1 MRLVSSICA
10 AAIVAAAFAATPDAS
25 AQRNRNNNQ
34 ATTVVV
40 VDYTR
45 IIAESAM
52 GRDMTAKLQ
61 QVSTQVN
68 AEAQALA
75 PERQSIDAEA
85 QRLTQATRSMNAD
98 QIRNSSTYAPQV
110 EALQTRVQQ
119 FEARGTA
126 LQGAMDCTQ
135 AIAIRDFDRVVSPIV
150 RNVMESRGAGVA
162 IDVRNIRNSL
172 PAFDITNAV
181 IQQLDQSEAT
191 RTSNVTRR
199 QVSECQASA
208 AGQ

>member
-1 MRLVSSICA
+1 
-10 AAIVAAAFAATPDAS
+10 
-25 AQRNRNNNQ
+25 
-34 ATTVVV
+34 
-40 VDYTR
+40 
-45 IIAESAM
+45 
-52 GRDMTAKLQ
+52 
-61 QVSTQVN
+61 VN

-172 PAFDITNAV
+172 PAFDITNTV

-191 RTSNVTRR
+191 RTANVTRR
-199 QVSECQASA
+199 QVSECQAPA